1 MVNLA
6 RVNEYAVRRNAVPRV
21 DAIFCFDVQEIT
33 VNEAMMVR
41 SNDGPKERTELK
53 DIVLDNGR
61 KMRLDGWKYFRL
73 P

>member
-6 RVNEYAVRRNAVPRV
+6 RVNEYAVRRNAVPRA
-21 DAIFCFDVQEIT
+21 DAIFRFDVQEIT
-33 VNEAMMVR
+33 VNEAM

-61 KMRLDGWKYFRL
+61 KMRLDG
-73 P
+73 